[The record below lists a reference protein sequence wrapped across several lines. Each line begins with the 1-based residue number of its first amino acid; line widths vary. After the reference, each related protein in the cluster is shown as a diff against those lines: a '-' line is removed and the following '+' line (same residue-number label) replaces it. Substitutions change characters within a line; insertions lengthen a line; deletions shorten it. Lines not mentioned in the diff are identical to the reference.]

1 MVKNLI
7 SWLGA
12 VGIAHVV
19 MAQPVPQFAH
29 LDSATVYVQGAEL
42 LHHARVHVTEGANE
56 FRIAGIARNLDEQS
70 LRIDL
75 PDGVSLLSVQQVA
88 SDADQPQVFDHPDYR
103 KLADRI
109 KQAKHQLEDLRNRQL
124 AEEGTLTLLDENQQ
138 LAGKQTN
145 PSIDELKRYIAY
157 YKQERLAARG
167 RISGLKA
174 AQQRTLTQLDSLE
187 KTLNAAG
194 AALGNNGGMLA
205 LQLYA
210 ERPAEASIAIR
221 YLTPEAGWSASYD
234 LRVDDISAPLSLVY
248 KAQVWQ
254 QTGVD
259 WKQVALTLATGAPA
273 NPGTLPAF
281 DPWYVHV
288 LAPQPVYNEVA
299 RATMEVE
306 EMAVDEAVSSASKR
320 NAYAA
325 MPMQVQEGQLN
336 LRFRPSVPY
345 NVAADGQPH
354 GVVLQQVTHPAH
366 YQYYAAPK
374 FSNNAFLVAEIT
386 DYRKLNL
393 LPGGANLVVENAY
406 VGQTTVNP
414 VQTEDTLRLSMG
426 RDERVAISRLRVDEH
441 RASQWIGNQQSQTF
455 TYAITVRNNKSAPIA
470 LTLEEPYP
478 LSADDKIRVK
488 LLETGGGENDRERGR
503 LKWKMA
509 LAPGESKTVRVGY
522 EVRYPKGTQVNL

>member
-1 MVKNLI
+1 MVKKLI
-7 SWLGA
+7 SWIGA
-12 VGIAHVV
+12 VSIAHVV
-19 MAQPVPQFAH
+19 IAQPVPQLAH

-42 LHHARVHVTEGANE
+42 LHHARVHVTQGANE
-56 FRIAGIARNLDEQS
+56 LRIGGIARDLDEQS

-88 SDADQPQVFDHPDYR
+88 SDADQPQAFDHPDYR

-109 KQAKHQLEDLRNRQL
+109 KQAKHELEDLRNRQL
-124 AEEGTLTLLDENQQ
+124 AEEGTLALLDENQQ

-145 PSIDELKRYIAY
+145 FSIDELKRYIAY
-157 YKQERLAARG
+157 YKQERLAVRA
-167 RISGLKA
+167 RISELNA
-174 AQQRTLTQLDSLE
+174 TQQRTQTQLDSLE
-187 KTLNAAG
+187 KTLNTVG
-194 AALGNNGGMLA
+194 AALGNNGGILA

-221 YLTPEAGWSASYD
+221 YVTPEAGWSASYD

-288 LAPQPVYNEVA
+288 FSPQPVYNEVA

-306 EMAVDEAVSSASKR
+306 EMAVDEVVSSTSKR

-325 MPMQVQEGQLN
+325 MPMQVQESQLN
-336 LRFRPSVPY
+336 LRFRAPVPY

-366 YQYYAAPK
+366 YHYYAAPK

>member
-1 MVKNLI
+1 MVKKLI
-7 SWLGA
+7 SWIGA
-12 VGIAHVV
+12 VCIAHVV
-19 MAQPVPQFAH
+19 MAQPVPQLAH

-42 LHHARVHVTEGANE
+42 LHHARVHVTQGANE
-56 FRIAGIARNLDEQS
+56 LRIGGIARDLDERS

-75 PDGVSLLSVQQVA
+75 PDGVSLLAVQQLA
-88 SDADQPQVFDHPDYR
+88 SDADQPFDHPDYR

-109 KQAKHQLEDLRNRQL
+109 KQAKHELEDLRNRQL
-124 AEEGTLTLLDENQQ
+124 AEEGTLALLDENQQ

-145 PSIDELKRYIAY
+145 LSIDELKRYIAY
-157 YKQERLAARG
+157 YKQERLAVRG
-167 RISGLKA
+167 RISELNA
-174 AQQRTLTQLDSLE
+174 MQQRTQTQLDSLE
-187 KTLNAAG
+187 KALKTVG

-210 ERPAEASIAIR
+210 ERPMEAPIAIR

-234 LRVDDISAPLSLVY
+234 LRVDDIRAPLSLVY

-273 NPGTLPAF
+273 NPGTLPTF

-288 LAPQPVYNEVA
+288 LTPRPFYNEVA
-299 RATMEVE
+299 RAAMEV
-306 EMAVDEAVSSASKR
+306 MAVDQVVSSASKR
-320 NAYAA
+320 NTYAA
-325 MPMQVQEGQLN
+325 MPMQVQESQLN
-336 LRFRPSVPY
+336 LRFRAPVPY
-345 NVAADGQPH
+345 NVAANGQPH

-366 YQYYAAPK
+366 YYYYAAPK
-374 FSNNAFLVAEIT
+374 FGNDAFLVAEIT

-393 LPGGANLVVENAY
+393 LPGDANLVVENAY
-406 VGQTTVNP
+406 VGQTIVNP

-426 RDERVAISRLRVDEH
+426 RDERVAISRRRVDAH

-455 TYAITVRNNKSAPIA
+455 TYAITVRNHKSAPIA

-478 LSADDKIRVK
+478 LSADDKIRVE
-488 LLETGGGENDRERGR
+488 LLETGGGENDKERGT

-509 LAPGESKTVRVGY
+509 LAPGESETVRVGY
-522 EVRYPKGTQVNL
+522 EVRHPKGTQVNL